1 MRADHRTPVTRHP
14 IRLFPSMCVM
24 ALIVVASHP
33 IAQTARP
40 SLEVL
45 WQYDT
50 GG

>member
-1 MRADHRTPVTRHP
+1 MRKA
-14 IRLFPSMCVM
+14 IRLFLSLWFM
-24 ALIVVASHP
+24 ALVVVAARP
-33 IAQTARP
+33 IAQTAPP

>member
-1 MRADHRTPVTRHP
+1 MRNS
-14 IRLFPSMCVM
+14 IRFFLFMSLM
-24 ALIVVASHP
+24 ALTLVAAAP
-33 IAQTARP
+33 AAQTARP

>member
-1 MRADHRTPVTRHP
+1 MALTRSP
-14 IRLFPSMCVM
+14 IRLLLSMWFM
-24 ALIVVASHP
+24 TLMVVAARP
-33 IAQTARP
+33 TAQTARP

>member
-1 MRADHRTPVTRHP
+1 MRSRT
-14 IRLFPSMCVM
+14 RLFLLMGLT
-24 ALIVVASHP
+24 ALMVVAARP
-33 IAQTARP
+33 TAQTARP